1 MANNFFF
8 AQDNANKQDLILK
21 NQTPSPKRSVFPY
34 GISKIIK
41 LNEGAIVPVDLVPI
55 IPGDSLDLDLI
66 MNITSNNP
74 FVERMFSGMQVFIH
88 CFYQKNEHEWLGW
101 KNYATE
107 GRRGNIKLSLPQWN
121 SMEYYNLRLDGY
133 VSNFTGQCCF
143 DTPGS
148 LAAYMFNLAFYQND
162 NMVASDYG
170 TIGNYKINNV
180 ALTSLSDLDKYGLG
194 VGSQNSRCFRVFGH
208 SSSTT
213 PMDIKQTRL
222 TKATNPQF
230 NFNAIPL
237 STYQR
242 IYRDFY
248 SPKNLFMHNPFWFP
262 DNEDDFVLPYA
273 PTNNRVASVGNSYYS
288 RTDFSLVPNDYTA
301 SSGTQQADSPA
312 LGCLRYR
319 QFEGDIFTT
328 GLPFL
333 ERGGVTKQWNMLI
346 GALNVNNQFLV
357 DKDLYKTEF
366 TNRVNQSTPSYSS
379 ATQAIAVVPPSSSNV
394 ASYAPATSGQWGSST
409 APTYDAY
416 TAVGSPYGIFQTMNQ
431 LRELSVM
438 TLWSER
444 NARCDGSYNELIRAH
459 YGINPNSEDRSARYL
474 GGSRLRIQFDNVV
487 QQSENGNT
495 PLGQKVST
503 AYGSGMAHI
512 GHFEFNDFGFI
523 HVYASILPDTFY
535 NQGCEPWID
544 GEMLSAD
551 LPYPEFTSLPRGEL
565 TVRRI
570 FADSVSGNLSLF
582 AYQERFLDYK
592 YRQSRLSGGMLN
604 YLDDSTRAM
613 TFSRIFDEAPVFN
626 SEFVTAS
633 PYNLRDDMYSSPKD
647 WHWVAQFADSIR
659 LVRCL
664 PYVNKEA
671 DLAHIA

>member
-1 MANNFFF
+1 MSDNFFF
-8 AQDNANKQDLILK
+8 AQDNSNKQDLLLK
-21 NQTPSPKRSVFPY
+21 SQIPSPKRSVFPY
-34 GISKIIK
+34 GVSRLNKM
-41 LNEGAIVPVDLVPI
+41 NEGAIVPLDLIPI
-55 IPGDSLDLDLI
+55 IPGDSLDLDLLL
-66 MNITSNNP
+66 NVTSTNP
-74 FVERMFSGMQVFIH
+74 FVERMFSGMQVLIH

-121 SMEYYNLRLDGY
+121 SMEYHNLRVEGK
-133 VSNFTGQCCF
+133 STNFATQCAF

-162 NMVASDYG
+162 NMTAQDFG

-180 ALTSLSDLDKYGLG
+180 SLTSMSDLDGIGLG
-194 VGSQNSRCFRVFGH
+194 VGSQNTRCYRVFGQ
-208 SSSTT
+208 SSSST
-213 PMDIKQTRL
+213 PMDIHQSRL
-222 TKATNPQF
+222 SKATYPQF

-248 SPKNLFMHNPFWFP
+248 SPKNLFMHNPYWFP

-273 PTNNRVASVGNSYYS
+273 PQNNRVISVGHSSYQRS
-288 RTDFSLVPNDYTA
+288 DFSLVPNDFTA
-301 SSGTQQADSPA
+301 NSGTSQADAPV

-346 GALNVNNQFLV
+346 AALNVNNQFLI
-357 DKDLYKTEF
+357 DKDLYKIDF
-366 TNRVNQSTPSYSS
+366 SNRVNSSSPSYTS
-379 ATQAIAVVPPSSSNV
+379 ATQSLAVAPSLNSNF
-394 ASYAPATSGQWGSST
+394 ASYAPVIPGQWGSSS
-409 APTYDAY
+409 APTYDNY
-416 TAVGSPYGIFQTMNQ
+416 TYQSSEFGFFQTMNQ

-459 YGINPNSEDRSARYL
+459 YGVDPHSENRSARYL

-487 QQSENGNT
+487 QQSENGFT

-503 AYGSGMAHI
+503 AFGSGMAKI

-523 HVYASILPDTFY
+523 HIYASILPDTFY
-535 NQGCEPWID
+535 NQGVEPWID
-544 GEMLSAD
+544 GDLLAAD
-551 LPYPEFTSLPRGEL
+551 LPYPEFTALPRGEI
-565 TVRRI
+565 TVRRV
-570 FADSVSGNLSLF
+570 FADSVQGNLGLF

-604 YLDDSTRAM
+604 FLDDSTRAM
-613 TFSRIFDEAPVFN
+613 SFSRIFDSAPVFN
-626 SEFVTAS
+626 AEFVTAS

-647 WHWVAQFADSIR
+647 WHWIVQFADSIR
-659 LVRCL
+659 LVRSL

-671 DLAHIA
+671 DLANIA